1 MARLKRLPEQGIELD
16 LTIYRELRFNH
27 GTTSFLEPEN
37 QGVIRNGEMKK
48 FLARATVERLNHI
61 VRYDYMVNGKELL
74 STSRSILEAPTTQ
87 EMIRH
92 IQNATADLKRLSEDD
107 AAPTTRMMIEQ
118 FRLPSPKTEPELYR
132 VVTIPG
138 EGQRIIVLWGCES
151 DAGPGVM
158 LGDVTNKLTPISQI
172 RALLYKYWPLLVML
186 LLALFMTF
194 LISSCKETNDP
205 PPKANPDEPIKP
217 NPKDPKTPSP
227 IPAEPDPE
235 KPGPEPRRPIDP
247 QDNGE
252 TAPQIENDNQNP
264 SPINPK
270 GPVSEQPKAVPV
282 NIEPVE
288 PEPKPDDPLKAK
300 EPENKPFALKIEFV
314 KLADKQVELRAFSKN
329 DPDAPFEVTY
339 WKLNGQILID
349 LGSNMPLKNSAIT
362 CFLPEGDSEIEVAV
376 ESKGVPKTYKGQ
388 INKTSV
394 ENITIKNQSP

>member
-151 DAGPGVM
+151 DAGPGVL

-172 RALLYKYWPLLVML
+172 RALLYKYWPFLVML
-186 LLALFMTF
+186 LLALFLTF
-194 LISSCKETNDP
+194 LISSCKDTNDP
-205 PPKANPDEPIKP
+205 FPTPTGNPPVTPPGQSTNEPTDDGEKPPGSEPQLETISTDKIKTA
-217 NPKDPKTPSP
+217 PKNTKGDPKPSTTDP
-227 IPAEPDPE
+227 KGPDPE
-235 KPGPEPRRPIDP
+235 K
-247 QDNGE
+247 
-252 TAPQIENDNQNP
+252 
-264 SPINPK
+264 
-270 GPVSEQPKAVPV
+270 PKAVPV
-282 NIEPVE
+282 NIKPVE
-288 PEPKPDDPLKAK
+288 PEPIPDDPSKAK
-300 EPENKPFALKIEFV
+300 EPENNEPFALKIEFV

-349 LGSNMPLKNSAIT
+349 LGSNMPVKNSAIT

-376 ESKGVPKTYKGQ
+376 ESMGVPKTYKGQ

>member
-1 MARLKRLPEQGIELD
+1 MVRRLFSFKAEGSRRLIQMIQIWEKNAMARLKRLPEQGIELD

-61 VRYDYMVNGKELL
+61 VRYDYMVNGRELL

-151 DAGPGVM
+151 DAGPGVL

-186 LLALFMTF
+186 LLALFLSF
-194 LISSCKETNDP
+194 LISSCKDTNDRQPIP
-205 PPKANPDEPIKP
+205 PSAP
-217 NPKDPKTPSP
+217 PKTPPHNPTGPGDP
-227 IPAEPDPE
+227 IPPPPIPTGPGGIKITPMTEPPA
-235 KPGPEPRRPIDP
+235 PPNPRD
-247 QDNGE
+247 
-252 TAPQIENDNQNP
+252 
-264 SPINPK
+264 PINDYFVVEIK
-270 GPVSEQPKAVPV
+270 IV
-282 NIEPVE
+282 NSVNP
-288 PEPKPDDPLKAK
+288 
-300 EPENKPFALKIEFV
+300 
-314 KLADKQVELRAFSKN
+314 VELRAFSPN
-329 DPDAPFEVTY
+329 APDAPFDVTH
-339 WKLNGQILID
+339 WKLNGIIMND
-349 LGSNMPLKNSAIT
+349 MESKMPAKNPTII
-362 CFLPEGDSEIEVAV
+362 CVLPEGVSNIEVVV
-376 ESKGVPKTYKGQ
+376 ESKGVPYSYKGQ
-388 INKTSV
+388 ITR
-394 ENITIKNQSP
+394 TIKTEINNQSP